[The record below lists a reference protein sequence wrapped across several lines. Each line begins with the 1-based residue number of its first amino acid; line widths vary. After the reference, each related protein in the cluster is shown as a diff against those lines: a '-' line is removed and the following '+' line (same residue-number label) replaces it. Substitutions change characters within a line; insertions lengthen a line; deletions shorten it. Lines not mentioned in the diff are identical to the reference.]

1 MSIEQELF
9 KEFIGLISAMII
21 LGLGWLIGQRI
32 ATYWALQQK
41 RRELKI
47 KTANE
52 FYALYGEFFAVWKL
66 WAYSR
71 RQDFGLPDACR
82 YELLD
87 RATKAEGSLEAIFV
101 KISAERNL
109 SDEETEIMG
118 RFRQGYQTLRES
130 IRDKTDT
137 GWYHQNHP
145 EYASFKRLAYFVA
158 LIIDSEDSAKIRYK
172 EERADSLM
180 RITAST
186 WEANWVLTK
195 EEWQRMKESSN
206 LADD

>member
-1 MSIEQELF
+1 MSIEQELLR
-9 KEFIGLISAMII
+9 EFIGIISTIII

-47 KTANE
+47 TTANE

-71 RQDFGLPDACR
+71 RQDFDLPDTNR
-82 YELLD
+82 YELLN

-101 KISAERNL
+101 KISAERSL
-109 SDEETEIMG
+109 SEEEIEILG
-118 RFRQGYQTLRES
+118 RFRQGYQKLRES
-130 IRDKTDT
+130 IRDNTDI

-158 LIIDSEDSAKIRYK
+158 LIIDSEDSAKTKHR

-180 RITAST
+180 KITAST
-186 WEANWVLTK
+186 WEASWVLSEK
-195 EEWQRMKESSN
+195 EW
-206 LADD
+206 